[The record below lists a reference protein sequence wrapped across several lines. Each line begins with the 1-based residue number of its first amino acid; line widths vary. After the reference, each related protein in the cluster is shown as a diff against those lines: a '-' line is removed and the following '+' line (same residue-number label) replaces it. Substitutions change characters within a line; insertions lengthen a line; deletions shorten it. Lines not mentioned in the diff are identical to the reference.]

1 MHVEF
6 PLADLDPEVKA
17 FIDGLAVR
25 GDPPI
30 SSLTP
35 IQARALQ
42 SDLQGGAVQTHPA
55 QVDDRVIP
63 AGPSGEIDIRIIRPG
78 SATANL
84 PAIMCFH
91 GGGWVIGDRAT
102 HDRFMREISH
112 ATGAAVIYV
121 DYTRSPEARFPTAIE
136 QAYAA
141 TCWIAGHGAEVGLD
155 GSLIAVLGDS
165 AGANMAAVVS
175 LLARERKG
183 PAIRLQVLLFPVTDA
198 GFDTPSYRQ
207 FATGYYLTLDD
218 MRWFWDQYLPDVSM
232 RTQPTAAPLRATP
245 EQLRGVAPAL
255 VITCECDVLRDEG
268 EAYAHRLIEA
278 SVQVTATRYLG
289 TIHGF
294 AVLNDLRHTR
304 AAHAAM
310 AQTCAAL
317 VEAFRPR
324 NPRHQWLC
332 KIKGG

>member
-1 MHVEF
+1 MHFEF
-6 PLADLDPEVKA
+6 PLTGLDPEVRA

-35 IQARALQ
+35 EQARAVQ
-42 SDLQGGAVQTHPA
+42 SDLQGGAVQAYPA
-55 QVDDRVIP
+55 EVEDRVIP

-78 SATANL
+78 SATADL

-112 ATGAAVIYV
+112 ATGAAVVYV

-141 TCWIAGHGAEVGLD
+141 TCWIAEHGAEVGLD
-155 GSLIAVLGDS
+155 GSLVAVLGDS

-218 MRWFWDQYLPDVSM
+218 MRWFWDQYLPDVNM

-245 EQLRGVAPAL
+245 EQLQGVAPAL

-268 EAYAHRLIEA
+268 EAYAHRLMEA
-278 SVQVTATRYLG
+278 GVQVTATRYLG

-304 AAHAAM
+304 AARAAM

-317 VEAFRPR
+317 VEAFRARGPR
-324 NPRHQWLC
+324 RQWLC

>member
-1 MHVEF
+1 M
-6 PLADLDPEVKA
+6 
-17 FIDGLAVR
+17 
-25 GDPPI
+25 
-30 SSLTP
+30 
-35 IQARALQ
+35 Q
-42 SDLQGGAVQTHPA
+42 SDLQGGAVPAHPA
-55 QVDDRVIP
+55 QVEDRVIP
-63 AGPSGEIDIRIIRPG
+63 AGPSGEINIRIIRPS
-78 SATANL
+78 SATTNL

-112 ATGAAVIYV
+112 TTGAAVVYV
-121 DYTRSPEARFPTAIE
+121 DYARSPEARFPMAIE

-141 TCWIAGHGAEVGLD
+141 TCWIAEHGMEVGLD
-155 GSLIAVLGDS
+155 GSLVAVLGDS

-175 LLARERKG
+175 LLARERNG

-207 FATGYYLTLDD
+207 FATDYYLTLED

-232 RTQPTAAPLRATP
+232 RTQPTAAPLRATL

-268 EAYAHRLIEA
+268 EAYAHWMMEA
-278 SVQVTATRYLG
+278 GVEVTATRYLG

-294 AVLNDLRHTR
+294 VVLNDLRHTH
-304 AAHAAM
+304 AARAAM
-310 AQTCAAL
+310 AQTCVAL
-317 VEAFRPR
+317 AEAFRAPA
-324 NPRHQWLC
+324 PAPSMAV
-332 KIKGG
+332 